1 MDDNRFALAIALVSL
16 FFICL
21 LLFYNG
27 QWNIAL
33 YSESEVIT
41 SAVYKNYRLI
51 LSPASGIALALGAI
65 STLEVLWLVPEKDR
79 ERLNHLALWIFL
91 TVLGNSFTAYLI
103 SKRPGCTIELGFWI
117 QSVGLTLA
125 TIAWYYML
133 MWVFRTRR
141 FSKMKREEVKTEESE
156 HKVAQPK
163 EDVTTTMLVL
173 NTLRSIGCSPQIEQ
187 RGNLVH
193 AIFTFQGEEFTIE
206 SNDQCYFITI
216 YDTWWHSLSIYSDVD
231 DIADLHRTINLAN
244 QYINCTLLYTT
255 NNEIEEIGVHSRR
268 TILFVKEIK
277 EIDKYLISVL
287 NDFFKAQRLVL
298 TELEKC
304 KVEK

>member
-1 MDDNRFALAIALVSL
+1 MDDNSFALAIALVTL

-41 SAVYKNYRLI
+41 SVVYKNYRLI
-51 LSPASGIALALGAI
+51 LSPASGIALAFGAI

-91 TVLGNSFTAYLI
+91 TLLGNSFTAYLI
-103 SKRPGCTIELGFWI
+103 TKRPGCTIELEFWI
-117 QSVGLTLA
+117 QSLGLTLA
-125 TIAWYYML
+125 TFAWYYLL
-133 MWVFRTRR
+133 MWVFRTKK
-141 FSKMKREEVKTEESE
+141 FPKKNKENIGNKEKE
-156 HKVAQPK
+156 HKATQPK
-163 EDVTTTMLVL
+163 EDLTTTLLVL
-173 NTLRSIGCSPQIEQ
+173 NTLRSIGCTPHIEQ
-187 RGNLVH
+187 LGDLIH
-193 AIFTFQGEEFTIE
+193 TYFTFQGEKFTIE
-206 SNDQCYFITI
+206 SNDQCFFITI
-216 YDTWWHSLSIYSDVD
+216 YDTWWHSLSIYSDVG
-231 DIADLHRTINLAN
+231 DIANLHKVINIAN
-244 QYINCTLLYTT
+244 QRVSCSLVYTT
-255 NNEIEEIGVHSRR
+255 NDKIEKIGVHSRR

-287 NDFFKAQRLVL
+287 NDFLNAQRLVL

-304 KVEK
+304 KVAK